1 MHGNGELLKTLLENG
16 ENELTEFKRI
26 LKAKDLLEVRRSK
39 LVAQIKFI
47 TAERQGIFAIGIEDL
62 GDKWDIFGLTLEEL
76 RASEKILEEICK
88 EAKVTIK
95 AKTRIKTERG
105 YIGVYTLEQAEFK
118 EVVMIN
124 INLVG
129 RVNAG
134 KSTLIGVLTRGALDN
149 GRGKQRAYLLKH
161 PQEIIKG
168 QTADVHLL
176 FLAFDQSNKPLFFQ
190 NPLSIQERIKI
201 LEKTKKI
208 VTFFDAPGHQE
219 YSKSMI
225 RSILGSDSQ
234 YGLVLIPIDDEYE
247 LITKSSPKKT
257 KLDAITREHLLL
269 MIANNV
275 PFIVLLTKYDR
286 ATEDMYKVVLSAIQR
301 TLKEVGRVPFI
312 VKSEE
317 DIKIVIR
324 EIGNNVIVPMF
335 PISTV
340 SGHNIKMLIDILGR
354 LPQAIPEKLLDA
366 PALAYIDNIY
376 KTIPG
381 TNIVVTGTM
390 VSGLLKAGQE
400 IKVGPDENGSF
411 QVGRIASIE
420 VFNKRVQR
428 VRAGEVF
435 GAEIKKIKTKN
446 IRRGQVIADLDY
458 PLQPIRSFTADI
470 IVTRHPTRILEGYSP
485 VMQCRTI
492 HQSVVVDKIYN
503 KKYLVV
509 GDTAKVKLHFKFRPE
524 IVFVNDK
531 FVLREANTRAIGK
544 ISEIL
549 S

>member
-1 MHGNGELLKTLLENG
+1 MTEKDKLLKTLLKKG

-26 LKAKDLLEVRRSK
+26 LQDKDLLGPRRSK
-39 LVAQIKFI
+39 LVAQVKFI
-47 TAERQGIFAIGIEDL
+47 TTDRQGTFAIGIEDL
-62 GDKWDIFGLTLEEL
+62 GDKWDIFGLTLPEL
-76 RASEKILEEICK
+76 QNSEKVLEEICK

-95 AKTRIKTERG
+95 AKTRIKTEKG
-105 YIGVYTLEQAEFK
+105 YIGIYTLEQAESK
-118 EVVMIN
+118 EVAMIN

-134 KSTLIGVLTRGALDN
+134 KSTLIGALTRGALDN

-176 FLAFDQSNKPLFFQ
+176 FLAFDKNNNPLFFQ
-190 NPLSIQERIKI
+190 NPLSVQERIHI
-201 LEKTKKI
+201 LEKTNKI

-247 LITKSSPKKT
+247 LITKRETKRK
-257 KLDAITREHLLL
+257 KLDTITREHLLL
-269 MIANNV
+269 MITNNI
-275 PFIVLLTKYDR
+275 PFFVLLTKYDK
-286 ATEDMYKVVLSAIQR
+286 ATEAQYKVVLETIQR
-301 TLKEVGRVPFI
+301 TLKEVGRVPFV
-312 VKSEE
+312 VKKEE
-317 DIKIVIR
+317 DIKIVLR
-324 EIGNNVIVPMF
+324 EIGNNVIVPIF

-340 SGHNIKMLIDILGR
+340 SGYNLKMLINILSR

-376 KTIPG
+376 RTIPG

-390 VSGLLKAGQE
+390 VSGLIKAGQE
-400 IKVGPDENGSF
+400 IKVGPDDSGNF
-411 QVGRIASIE
+411 QIGRIASIE

-435 GAEIKKIKTKN
+435 GAEIKKVKTKDM
-446 IRRGQVIADLDY
+446 RRGQVLADLDY
-458 PLQPIRSFTADI
+458 PLRPVHRFIADI
-470 IVTRHPTRILEGYSP
+470 IVTKHPTRILEGYTP

-492 HQSVVVDKIYN
+492 HQSVIVERIFN

-509 GDTAKVKLHFKFRPE
+509 GDSAKIMLRFKFRPE
-524 IVFVNDK
+524 IIFVGDK
-531 FVLREANTRAIGK
+531 LILREANTRAIGK
-544 ISEIL
+544 ISEIIN
-549 S
+549 